1 MINLEPIPKKIQERL
16 EEKRRILSRQK
27 PNIIGEL
34 TSAGDSSKLTYEKF
48 NSRTPFLRMTSGQ
61 INPVILM
68 GGKVDEDGAIPGG
81 YDEIYGQRTY
91 NEGGRKRK
99 VESKILETRDAV
111 GNRVGGTA
119 TVSKSIT
126 PAVLGQDVVFPN
138 QNHRIYLTRSHS

>member
-68 GGKVDEDGAIPGG
+68 GGKVNEDGAIPGG

-99 VESKILETRDAV
+99 LDHQPNWSLPKLQHQHQSCRILYEKSKTAYET
-111 GNRVGGTA
+111 N
-119 TVSKSIT
+119 
-126 PAVLGQDVVFPN
+126 
-138 QNHRIYLTRSHS
+138 YLL